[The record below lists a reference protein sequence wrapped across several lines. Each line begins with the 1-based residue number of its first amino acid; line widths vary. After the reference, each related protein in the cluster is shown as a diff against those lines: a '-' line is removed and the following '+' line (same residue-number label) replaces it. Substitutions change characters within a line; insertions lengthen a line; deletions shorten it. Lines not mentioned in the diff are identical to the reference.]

1 MKMSG
6 SIKILKEIVKE
17 IMKSELEI
25 FENGIN
31 RIKIEKLRKIIRKRF
46 KKLEIIKIRWNKN
59 ISKK

>member
-6 SIKILKEIVKE
+6 SIKIWKEIVKE

-46 KKLEIIKIRWNKN
+46 KKLEIIKNRWNKN
-59 ISKK
+59 I

>member
-1 MKMSG
+1 MSG
-6 SIKILKEIVKE
+6 SIKILKEIIKE

-46 KKLEIIKIRWNKN
+46 KKLEIIKIR
-59 ISKK
+59 

>member
-6 SIKILKEIVKE
+6 SIKIWKEIVKE
-17 IMKSELEI
+17 IMKSKLEI

-46 KKLEIIKIRWNKN
+46 KKLEIIKNRWNKN
-59 ISKK
+59 I